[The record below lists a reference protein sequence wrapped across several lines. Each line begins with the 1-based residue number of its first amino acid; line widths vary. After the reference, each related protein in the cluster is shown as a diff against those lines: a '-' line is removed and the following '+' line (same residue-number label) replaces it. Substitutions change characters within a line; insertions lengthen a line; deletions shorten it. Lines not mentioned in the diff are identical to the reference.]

1 MALSP
6 LVLFKLRVQLII
18 SLLLCFL
25 GFIKAETLLA
35 QPDLLIGSGSP
46 TVSPSTVLAGGA
58 VTLSQWTLVNQGTAD
73 INSELIFRNGFYLS
87 TDATITS
94 SDTYL
99 TGNANSGLVAGGTF
113 TWGGPTL
120 TIPAGTAPGNY
131 YIGILVDRTNVV
143 TESNEGNN
151 FVSAPLTVAL
161 PDLLITSGTPTVTPS
176 TAAAVL

>member
-1 MALSP
+1 MAHSP
-6 LVLFKLRVQLII
+6 LALFKFRFQLTI

-25 GFIKAETLLA
+25 VLTKAETLLA
-35 QPDLLIGSGSP
+35 QPDLVIGSGSP
-46 TVSPSTVLAGGA
+46 TVTPSTVLAGGA

-73 INSELIFRNGFYLS
+73 INSEIIFLNGFYLS
-87 TDATITS
+87 TDATITT

-99 TGNANSGLVAGGTF
+99 TGNANSGLAAGGTF

-131 YIGILVDRTNVV
+131 YIGILVDRENGV

-161 PDLLITSGTPTVTPS
+161 PDLVITSG
-176 TAAAVL
+176 